1 MYLYMHV
8 NAHEIKILQ
17 SIKKESGCKECE
29 VMYSLYSLQFHTI
42 LDCFLFFMAII
53 NDV

>member
-1 MYLYMHV
+1 MLSTCSRNKDITKH
-8 NAHEIKILQ
+8 
-17 SIKKESGCKECE
+17 KKESGCKECE
-29 VMYSLYSLQFHTI
+29 VMYALYSLQFHTI